1 MPHSTS
7 QSPLWTRDFIITT
20 LANLFLFIS
29 FQMLIPTLPP
39 YIEKLGGD
47 NFIVGLVI
55 GIFTLFAL
63 LVRPFA
69 GKATNDFGR
78 KPVLIVGL
86 ILITLSVTGYYWMST
101 FLLVLLLR
109 IPHGI
114 GWGMS
119 TTSLGTMIS
128 DIIPPQ
134 RRGEGMGYYGLSS
147 TLAMALSPLL
157 GIWVMNEMG
166 FGYVF
171 FISTL
176 LAVISVLLS
185 FLIKDH
191 RPDDLRKTTKKE
203 PFLQSIV
210 EKKALFPTLLALLL
224 GFTYSGIVTFI
235 TLFGVEKNIPNV
247 GWFFFANAVMVM
259 IVRPLAGKIFD
270 QKGHTYVL
278 FPGAF
283 FSITG
288 LLLLSFSTS
297 TVSLIFAA
305 LFYGIGFGM
314 IQPAL
319 QAWVINRV
327 PPHKR
332 GVATGT
338 FFSGFDLGIGL
349 GSMILGLLARFTGY
363 GMMYRLSSL
372 LMVMYLVVYVGYL
385 VRSKTAKERGES
397 PTN

>member
-1 MPHSTS
+1 MINTTHRP
-7 QSPLWTRDFIITT
+7 PLWTRDFIITT

-39 YIEKLGGD
+39 YIEKMGGD

-78 KPVLIVGL
+78 KPVLTAGL

-101 FLLVLLLR
+101 FFLVLLLR

-119 TTSLGTMIS
+119 TTSLGTIVS
-128 DIIPPQ
+128 DIVPPQ

-147 TLAMALSPLL
+147 TLAMALSPLF
-157 GIWVMNEMG
+157 GIWLMNEMG

-176 LAVISVLLS
+176 LALISILLS
-185 FLIKDH
+185 MLIKEH
-191 RPDDLRKTTKKE
+191 RPATNENTKKE
-203 PFLQSIV
+203 TFLQSVV
-210 EKKALFPTLLALLL
+210 EKKALFPTLLALLI

-235 TLFGVEKNIPNV
+235 TLFGVEKNIANV
-247 GWFFFANAVMVM
+247 GWFFFANAAMVM
-259 IVRPLAGKIFD
+259 IVRPLAGKVFD
-270 QKGHTYVL
+270 RKGHPWVL
-278 FPGAF
+278 LPGAF
-283 FSITG
+283 FAITG
-288 LLLLSFSTS
+288 LILLSFTTGTMSL
-297 TVSLIFAA
+297 VSAA
-305 LFYGIGFGM
+305 LFYGMGFGM

-349 GSMILGLLARFTGY
+349 GSMVLGLVARFTGY

-372 LMVMYLVVYVGYL
+372 LMVLYLVIYVGYL
-385 VRSKTAKERGES
+385 VRSKTAKKRGES
-397 PTN
+397 PIH

>member
-1 MPHSTS
+1 MSNSTS
-7 QSPLWTRDFIITT
+7 RPPLWTRDFIIITF
-20 LANLFLFIS
+20 ANLFLFIS

-39 YIEKLGGD
+39 YIEQMGGD
-47 NFIVGLVI
+47 NFIVGLVV

-78 KPVLIVGL
+78 KIVLIAGL
-86 ILITLSVTGYYWMST
+86 ILITLSITGYYWMST
-101 FLLVLLLR
+101 FFLVLLLR

-119 TTSLGTMIS
+119 TTSLGTIIS
-128 DIIPPQ
+128 DIVPPQ

-147 TLAMALSPLL
+147 TLAMALSPLF
-157 GIWVMNEMG
+157 GIWIMNEMG

-171 FISTL
+171 LISTL
-176 LAVISVLLS
+176 LAVISIFLS
-185 FLIKDH
+185 FLIKEH
-191 RPDDLRKTTKKE
+191 RPAALHENTKKE
-203 PFLQSIV
+203 TFLQSII
-210 EKKALFPTLLALLL
+210 EKQALFPTLLALLL

-235 TLFGVEKNIPNV
+235 TLFGVEKDIANV
-247 GWFFFANAVMVM
+247 GWFFFANAAMVLL
-259 IVRPLAGKIFD
+259 IRPLAGKLFD
-270 QKGHTYVL
+270 RKGHQWVL
-278 FPGAF
+278 LPGAF
-283 FSITG
+283 FAIAG
-288 LLLLSFSTS
+288 LIILSFTS
-297 TVSLIFAA
+297 GTMGLVMAA
-305 LFYGIGFGM
+305 IFYGVGFGM

-349 GSMILGLLARFTGY
+349 GSVVLGLLAQFTGY
-363 GMMYRLSSL
+363 GLMYRLSSL
-372 LMVMYLVVYVGYL
+372 LMVIYLIVYVMYLVK
-385 VRSKTAKERGES
+385 SKTAKRQEES
-397 PTN
+397 PY